1 MIAKAKTSS
10 RASFCFPGR
19 VVHCLHMSQTKAKGV
34 LGKGGKALPA
44 PLKRPTAKTGGKPSQ
59 TTDLAIVR
67 GELGKIIIDMLHMK
81 EDLAKIASGIVA
93 ANNGI
98 AALAQRMNEKKPD
111 YDAAHL
117 GEKIADL
124 KSDIG
129 VLKTLVRQAGSPRSF
144 ME

>member
-1 MIAKAKTSS
+1 MSAPPKRSIAT
-10 RASFCFPGR
+10 
-19 VVHCLHMSQTKAKGV
+19 V
-34 LGKGGKALPA
+34 
-44 PLKRPTAKTGGKPSQ
+44 GGKPSQ
-59 TTDLAIVR
+59 ATELAIVR

-81 EDLAKIASGIVA
+81 EDLVKIASGIVA
-93 ANNGI
+93 ANNSI

-111 YDAAHL
+111 YTVVNL

-129 VLKTLVRQAGSPRSF
+129 VLKTLVRQAGGSRSF